1 MILEPTI
8 DQIEPRIAKE
18 LDQLI
23 TMLANKEEIVRYKE
37 LEKYVHENKWIN
49 HTIEQIKKKQ
59 KELVQFEHYDKPEAH
74 KKALEELA
82 ELNRLLD
89 ENITVKAYRASLEEA
104 NDIVQFIFK
113 KMQDEID
120 MIND

>member
-1 MILEPTI
+1 MEPTI

-37 LEKYVHENKWIN
+37 LEKYVHENEWIN
-49 HTIEQIKKKQ
+49 HTIEQIKMKK

-82 ELNRLLD
+82 ALNQLLD

>member
-82 ELNRLLD
+82 ALNQLLD